1 MSILTG
7 LSGHAQ
13 TTAEVAS
20 SNRSNSTASTKRE
33 SCRPEKVSKSV
44 RTCWKAAA
52 SKVRVTLNFL
62 FRKNTLLPFLVEQ
75 GVEFSKI
82 NNGSTQLL
90 RLQEQTQESSKQVHS
105 TVSFSMLHCFAWS
118 GHQLNF
124 MLLFWAIV
132 FFSRSDLRT

>member
-1 MSILTG
+1 MRRRRLRWPLVIG
-7 LSGHAQ
+7 Q
-13 TTAEVAS
+13 TQLPLPS
-20 SNRSNSTASTKRE
+20 R
-33 SCRPEKVSKSV
+33 
-44 RTCWKAAA
+44 KAAA
-52 SKVRVTLNFL
+52 PRKFPNLYVPVGKLQPSKVRVTLNFL

-132 FFSRSDLRT
+132 FFPVQICVHERTRSKKGK